1 MEALRKKEIEKEEG
15 KKHAHPFHLVLVLG
29 RQHSLEDELL
39 AGAHLD
45 LDDDTQPEHGGVS
58 SDQQLERRPGAY
70 GAPEE
75 EVVQLDVGQLLGQL
89 LEDGEDGG
97 DLGGAVVHGV
107 RLCGCGR

>member
-45 LDDDTQPEHGGVS
+45 LDDDTQPEQGGVS
-58 SDQQLERRPGAY
+58 SDQQLERRPGAH

-97 DLGGAVVHGV
+97 DLDGAVVHGV

>member
-45 LDDDTQPEHGGVS
+45 LDDDAQPKQGGVS
-58 SDQQLERRPGAY
+58 SDEQLQRRPRAHGP
-70 GAPEE
+70 PEQK
-75 EVVQLDVGQLLGQL
+75 VVQLDVGQLLGQL
-89 LEDGEDGG
+89 LEDREDGG
-97 DLGGAVVHGV
+97 DLDGAVVHGV
-107 RLCGCGR
+107 RLCGSGV